1 MAQIGDW
8 LENICWWCR
17 TDEEPKTYVDVNGNE
32 YDTDKYDFVK
42 DWKIRRVVYEL
53 GNRNTDKPKT
63 LGEELREISK
73 EKLVEQ
79 QAKEKK
85 EEARMK
91 ELAKNEAEILFDY
104 LKVEFESQA
113 KWGRFSWN
121 CDLAKF
127 KAIMEAY
134 NLHSD
139 VDYIYEEL
147 TKICKRNKIR
157 TYTEFDWEK
166 ITIYYFNW
174 E

>member
-1 MAQIGDW
+1 M
-8 LENICWWCR
+8 WWKKVLKYLYGVNGGSGGNHGVVPER
-17 TDEEPKTYVDVNGNE
+17 GKGTAPAPKPQPKTFGD
-32 YDTDKYDFVK
+32 
-42 DWKIRRVVYEL
+42 
-53 GNRNTDKPKT
+53 
-63 LGEELREISK
+63 ELREVSK
-73 EKLVEQ
+73 EKLAEQ

-91 ELAKNEAEILFDY
+91 ELAKHDAEILFDY
-104 LKVEFESQA
+104 LKVEFKSKA
-113 KWGRFSWN
+113 KWGRFSWY

-127 KAIMEAY
+127 EAIMKAN
-134 NLHSD
+134 NLHGD

-147 TKICKRNKIR
+147 MKICKRNKIR

>member
-1 MAQIGDW
+1 MVRISDW
-8 LENICWWCR
+8 LKNIRWCR
-17 TDEEPKTYVDVNGNE
+17 TDEEPKTYLDVNGNE
-32 YDTDKYDFVK
+32 YDTNKYDFVK
-42 DWKIRRVVYEL
+42 DWEIRRVMHNLENHNKAKVAF
-53 GNRNTDKPKT
+53 GD
-63 LGEELREISK
+63 ELREVSK
-73 EKLVEQ
+73 EKLAEQ
-79 QAKEKK
+79 QAEEKK

-91 ELAKNEAEILFDY
+91 ELAKHEAEILFDY
-104 LKVEFESQA
+104 LKVEFKSRA
-113 KWGRFSWN
+113 KWGRFSWY

-127 KAIMEAY
+127 EAIMKAK

-157 TYTEFDWEK
+157 TYTEFDWDK

>member
-1 MAQIGDW
+1 MWVKKVLKYLYGVNDGSGGNHGVVPERGKGTAPAPKPQ
-8 LENICWWCR
+8 
-17 TDEEPKTYVDVNGNE
+17 PKTFGD
-32 YDTDKYDFVK
+32 
-42 DWKIRRVVYEL
+42 
-53 GNRNTDKPKT
+53 
-63 LGEELREISK
+63 ELREVSK
-73 EKLVEQ
+73 EKLAEQ

-104 LKVEFESQA
+104 LKVEFKSRA
-113 KWGRFSWN
+113 KWGRFSWY

-127 KAIMEAY
+127 EAIMKAN
-134 NLHSD
+134 NLHSN
-139 VDYIYEEL
+139 VDYIYKEL

-166 ITIYYFNW
+166 ITIYHFNW

>member
-1 MAQIGDW
+1 MWFKKALRYIYGGGGSGGNIGVVP
-8 LENICWWCR
+8 ER
-17 TDEEPKTYVDVNGNE
+17 GTAPAPKPQPKTFGD
-32 YDTDKYDFVK
+32 
-42 DWKIRRVVYEL
+42 
-53 GNRNTDKPKT
+53 
-63 LGEELREISK
+63 ELREVSK
-73 EKLVEQ
+73 EKLAEQ

-91 ELAKNEAEILFDY
+91 ELAKHEAEILFDY
-104 LKVEFESQA
+104 LKVEFKSKA
-113 KWGRFSWN
+113 KWGRFSWY

-127 KAIMEAY
+127 GAIMKAN

>member
-1 MAQIGDW
+1 M
-8 LENICWWCR
+8 WWKKVLKYLYGVNGGSGGNHGVVPER
-17 TDEEPKTYVDVNGNE
+17 GKGPAPAPKPQPKTFGD
-32 YDTDKYDFVK
+32 
-42 DWKIRRVVYEL
+42 
-53 GNRNTDKPKT
+53 
-63 LGEELREISK
+63 ELREVSK
-73 EKLVEQ
+73 EKLAEQ

-91 ELAKNEAEILFDY
+91 ELAKHEAEILFDY
-104 LKVEFESQA
+104 PKVEFKSKA
-113 KWGRFSWN
+113 KWGRFSWY

-127 KAIMEAY
+127 GAIMKAN